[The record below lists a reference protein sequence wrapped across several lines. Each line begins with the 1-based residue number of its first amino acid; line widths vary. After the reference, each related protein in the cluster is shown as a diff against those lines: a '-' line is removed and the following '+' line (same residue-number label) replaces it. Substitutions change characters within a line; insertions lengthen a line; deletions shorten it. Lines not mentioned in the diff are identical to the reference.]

1 MHVYVQLDD
10 SNEKI
15 VELTIQN
22 NSLAIAN
29 DILKSEK
36 EAVLSDEREKKNILM
51 LQLTSVSKI
60 YIHMC
65 PL

>member
-51 LQLTSVSKI
+51 LQLTLVSKI